1 MKTHNLSLEYQQ
13 AKRNYKET
21 KTVRSN
27 DGIENCNNNSTVG
40 KGKSSKKTTKSSSSK
55 AKDSI
60 LSSNNKG
67 GNQRRSK
74 AATSSS
80 SASKAAGGKDVT
92 DNEQGLKL
100 LNLTRPSDCRTEG
113 ISEAIQTHLVES
125 IKLCGLKARRETSII
140 GMIQTLCNHLTS
152 REKEIGVWQQ
162 FADTAITAAANKIQ
176 QLCLSRDQA
185 RHSTGLCQVALRS
198 IKEQYS
204 ELRVEHD
211 NLKQDVEELLSTFPP
226 IIESTKGQL
235 ELKLRSHADYLH
247 SESKSEVCD
256 AIEELARTH
265 DNEKQALETTI
276 HSLTQTVHSDAMKL
290 QSLQNHLDNCQENL
304 DTEKTRYL
312 QLRDEISQAN
322 KTISQLE
329 KSLENERISKQKEI
343 AEMDARMH
351 KELDGIDRRVRESFK
366 ALTERKDKEVDAALQ
381 RARHAER
388 LLNELKESLGP
399 ISSEETRES

>member
-1 MKTHNLSLEYQQ
+1 MKTHNLSLEYQR
-13 AKRNYKET
+13 AKRNYKAT
-21 KTVRSN
+21 KTVSSN
-27 DGIENCNNNSTVG
+27 DGIENCINNSGSAVG
-40 KGKSSKKTTKSSSSK
+40 KDKSSKKASKSPSSK
-55 AKDSI
+55 AKD
-60 LSSNNKG
+60 NG

-74 AATSSS
+74 AATSPS
-80 SASKAAGGKDVT
+80 SAPKATVSNDVT

-125 IKLCGLKARRETSII
+125 IKLCGLKSRRETSII
-140 GMIQTLCNHLTS
+140 GMIQTLCNHLGS
-152 REKEIGVWQQ
+152 RDKEIGVWQQ
-162 FADTAITAAANKIQ
+162 FSDTAISTAANKIQ
-176 QLCLSRDQA
+176 QLCVSRDHE
-185 RHSTGLCQVALRS
+185 RHSKGLCQVALRS

-211 NLKQDVEELLSTFPP
+211 NLKRDLEELLSTLPP
-226 IIESTKGQL
+226 IIESTKSQL

-276 HSLTQTVHSDAMKL
+276 HSLTQTVHSEAMKL
-290 QSLQNHLDNCQENL
+290 QSLQNELDNCREDL
-304 DTEKTRYL
+304 DIQKTRHL
-312 QLRDEISQAN
+312 QLQDEISQAN
-322 KTISQLE
+322 TTISQLE

-351 KELDGIDRRVRESFK
+351 KELDDIDRRVKESFK
-366 ALTERKDKEVDAALQ
+366 ALSERKDKEADAALQ

-388 LLNELKESLGP
+388 ILLELKEA
-399 ISSEETRES
+399 ISEQTCES

>member
-1 MKTHNLSLEYQQ
+1 MKTHNLSLEFQQ
-13 AKRNYKET
+13 AKRNYKAT
-21 KTVRSN
+21 KKGRNN
-27 DGIENCNNNSTVG
+27 DGIENCNNKSGPAVG
-40 KGKSSKKTTKSSSSK
+40 NGKSSKKATKSSSSK
-55 AKDSI
+55 VKDSV

-67 GNQRRSK
+67 GNQSRSK
-74 AATSSS
+74 AATS
-80 SASKAAGGKDVT
+80 ADNPKAAGNKNVT

-125 IKLCGLKARRETSII
+125 IKLCGLKARRETSVI

-176 QLCLSRDQA
+176 KLCESRDQA

-211 NLKQDVEELLSTFPP
+211 NLKQDVEELLSTFSP

-290 QSLQNHLDNCQENL
+290 QYLQHHLDNCQEDL

-322 KTISQLE
+322 ETISQLE

-351 KELDGIDRRVRESFK
+351 KELDGIDRRVKESFK

-388 LLNELKESLGP
+388 LLNELKESLG
-399 ISSEETRES
+399 

>member
-1 MKTHNLSLEYQQ
+1 MKTHNLSLEYQK
-13 AKRNYKET
+13 AKRNYNAY
-21 KTVRSN
+21 RRN
-27 DGIENCNNNSTVG
+27 DGIENSNNNSTVG
-40 KGKSSKKTTKSSSSK
+40 KDKSNKKATKSSLSK

-60 LSSNNKG
+60 LLSNKG
-67 GNQRRSK
+67 GSQRRSK

-80 SASKAAGGKDVT
+80 SASKADEDVT

-125 IKLCGLKARRETSII
+125 IKLCGLKTRRETSII

-162 FADTAITAAANKIQ
+162 FSDTAISTAAKKIEK
-176 QLCLSRDQA
+176 LRVSRDQA

-211 NLKQDVEELLSTFPP
+211 NLKRDVEELLSTFPP
-226 IIESTKGQL
+226 IIESTKSQL

-256 AIEELARTH
+256 AIEELARAH

-276 HSLTQTVHSDAMKL
+276 HSLTQTVHSEAIKL
-290 QSLQNHLDNCQENL
+290 QSLQNQLDNCQEDL

-329 KSLENERISKQKEI
+329 TSLENERISKQKEI

-388 LLNELKESLGP
+388 ILLELKDSLGL
-399 ISSEETRES
+399 ISE

>member
-1 MKTHNLSLEYQQ
+1 MKTHNLSLEYQR
-13 AKRNYKET
+13 AKRNYKAS
-21 KTVRSN
+21 KTARSN
-27 DGIENCNNNSTVG
+27 DTKENCNNNSGSAVG
-40 KGKSSKKTTKSSSSK
+40 NGKSSKKTAKSSSSK

-67 GNQRRSK
+67 GNQS
-74 AATSSS
+74 SSS
-80 SASKAAGGKDVT
+80 SAPKAAVSKDVT
-92 DNEQGLKL
+92 DNNEQGLKL

-152 REKEIGVWQQ
+152 REKEIAVWQQ
-162 FADTAITAAANKIQ
+162 FADTAISTAANKIEK
-176 QLCLSRDQA
+176 LRVSRDQA
-185 RHSTGLCQVALRS
+185 HHSTGLCQVALRS

-204 ELRVEHD
+204 ELRVEHN
-211 NLKQDVEELLSTFPP
+211 NLKRDVEELLSTLPP
-226 IIESTKGQL
+226 IIDSTKSQL

-265 DNEKQALETTI
+265 DNEKHALETTI
-276 HSLTQTVHSDAMKL
+276 HSLTQTVHSEAMKL
-290 QSLQNHLDNCQENL
+290 QSLQNRLDNCQEDL

-388 LLNELKESLGP
+388 LLNELKESLG
-399 ISSEETRES
+399 

>member
-1 MKTHNLSLEYQQ
+1 MKTHNLSLEYQR
-13 AKRNYKET
+13 AKRNYKAS
-21 KTVRSN
+21 KTARSN
-27 DGIENCNNNSTVG
+27 DTKENCNNNNNSTVG

-67 GNQRRSK
+67 GNQRRGEV
-74 AATSSS
+74 ATSSS
-80 SASKAAGGKDVT
+80 SAPKAAVSKDVT
-92 DNEQGLKL
+92 DNNEQGLKL

-162 FADTAITAAANKIQ
+162 FSDTAIAAAATKIQ

-211 NLKQDVEELLSTFPP
+211 NLKRDVEESLSTLPP
-226 IIESTKGQL
+226 IIESTKRQL

-276 HSLTQTVHSDAMKL
+276 HSLTQTVHSEAIKL
-290 QSLQNHLDNCQENL
+290 QSLQNQFDDCQEDL

-343 AEMDARMH
+343 AEMDARMQ

-388 LLNELKESLGP
+388 ILLELKDSLGL
-399 ISSEETRES
+399 ISE

>member
-13 AKRNYKET
+13 AKRNYKAT
-21 KTVRSN
+21 KKGRSN
-27 DGIENCNNNSTVG
+27 DGIENCINNSGSPAVG
-40 KGKSSKKTTKSSSSK
+40 NGKSSKKTTKSSSSK

-74 AATSSS
+74 VAIPSS
-80 SASKAAGGKDVT
+80 SAGSKNVT

-100 LNLTRPSDCRTEG
+100 LGLTRPSDCRTEG

-125 IKLCGLKARRETSII
+125 IKLCCLKARRETSII

-176 QLCLSRDQA
+176 QICVSRDQA
-185 RHSTGLCQVALRS
+185 RHSTGLCQVALQS
-198 IKEQYS
+198 IKEQCS

-211 NLKQDVEELLSTFPP
+211 NLKRDVEELLSTFSP

-276 HSLTQTVHSDAMKL
+276 HSLTQTVHSEAMKL
-290 QSLQNHLDNCQENL
+290 QSLQNHLDNCQEDL

-329 KSLENERISKQKEI
+329 KSLENERISKQNEI

-351 KELDGIDRRVRESFK
+351 KELDGIDRRVKETFK

-381 RARHAER
+381 RARHAESI
-388 LLNELKESLGP
+388 LVELKESLG
-399 ISSEETRES
+399 

>member
-1 MKTHNLSLEYQQ
+1 M
-13 AKRNYKET
+13 
-21 KTVRSN
+21 RSN
-27 DGIENCNNNSTVG
+27 DGIENCINNSGSAVG

-80 SASKAAGGKDVT
+80 SAAASKYVT
-92 DNEQGLKL
+92 DNNEQGLKL

-162 FADTAITAAANKIQ
+162 FADAAITAAANKIQ

-185 RHSTGLCQVALRS
+185 RHSTGLCQVALQS

-204 ELRVEHD
+204 GLRVEHD
-211 NLKQDVEELLSTFPP
+211 NLKRDLEELLSILPP

-235 ELKLRSHADYLH
+235 ELRLRSHADYLH

-276 HSLTQTVHSDAMKL
+276 HSLTQTVHSEAIKL
-290 QSLQNHLDNCQENL
+290 QSLQNRLDDCQEDL

-351 KELDGIDRRVRESFK
+351 KELDGIDRRVKESFK

-388 LLNELKESLGP
+388 LLNELKESLG
-399 ISSEETRES
+399 

>member
-1 MKTHNLSLEYQQ
+1 MKTHNLSLEYQR
-13 AKRNYKET
+13 AKRNYKAS
-21 KTVRSN
+21 KTARSN
-27 DGIENCNNNSTVG
+27 DTKENCNNKSGSTVG

-60 LSSNNKG
+60 LSSKNKG

-74 AATSSS
+74 AANSSS
-80 SASKAAGGKDVT
+80 SASKADEDVT

-125 IKLCGLKARRETSII
+125 IKLCGLKSRRETSII

-152 REKEIGVWQQ
+152 REKEISVWQQ
-162 FADTAITAAANKIQ
+162 FSDTAISTAANKIEK
-176 QLCLSRDQA
+176 LRVSRDQA
-185 RHSTGLCQVALRS
+185 RHSTGLCQVALQS

-211 NLKQDVEELLSTFPP
+211 NLKRDVEELLSTLPP
-226 IIESTKGQL
+226 IIESTKSQL

-276 HSLTQTVHSDAMKL
+276 HSLTQTVHSDAIKL
-290 QSLQNHLDNCQENL
+290 QSLQNQLDDCQEDL

-329 KSLENERISKQKEI
+329 MSLENERISKQKEI
-343 AEMDARMH
+343 AEMDARLR
-351 KELDGIDRRVRESFK
+351 KELDGIDSRVRESFK
-366 ALTERKDKEVDAALQ
+366 ALTERKDKEVGAALQ

-388 LLNELKESLGP
+388 ILLELKDSLGL
-399 ISSEETRES
+399 ISE

>member
-1 MKTHNLSLEYQQ
+1 MKTHNLSLEYEQ
-13 AKRNYKET
+13 AKRNYKDKAS

-27 DGIENCNNNSTVG
+27 DGIENCINNSGSTVG
-40 KGKSSKKTTKSSSSK
+40 KGKSSKKTTKSSLAK

-60 LSSNNKG
+60 LSSKNKG

-74 AATSSS
+74 AANSSS
-80 SASKAAGGKDVT
+80 SASKADEDVT

-162 FADTAITAAANKIQ
+162 FSDTAISTAANKIQ
-176 QLCLSRDQA
+176 QLCLSTDQA
-185 RHSTGLCQVALRS
+185 RHSKGLCQVALQS

-211 NLKQDVEELLSTFPP
+211 NLKREVEELLSALPP
-226 IIESTKGQL
+226 IIESTKSQL

-256 AIEELARTH
+256 AIEELARAH

-276 HSLTQTVHSDAMKL
+276 YSLTQTVHSEAIKL
-290 QSLQNHLDNCQENL
+290 QSLQNQLDNCQEDL

-329 KSLENERISKQKEI
+329 TSLENERISKQKEI

-388 LLNELKESLGP
+388 ILLELKDSLGL
-399 ISSEETRES
+399 ISE